1 MRNRVG
7 VVAFVLALGL
17 LLSAC
22 SSDNGGGSGDTSGP
36 ATTGGGGGGTTIV
49 AQDFAF
55 SPDSVDVSA
64 GQVTLTVE
72 NKDSTEHT
80 FTLDDDSSNTD
91 LPAGETVTVTLDLSS
106 TVGWHCTIHPSMT
119 GTLNVS

>member
-1 MRNRVG
+1 MG